1 MLYGAVTRGT
11 TPTIVFPLSTE
22 ITPSNLI
29 DFTIS
34 CRQKNKTVLTKRRE
48 EFDEVSVSTNTIT
61 IKFSQ
66 LDTLSFLPT
75 TNAIDIQIK
84 GLTKNEEVII
94 LGKYSYRLEDVYDE
108 EEMI

>member
-1 MLYGAVTRGT
+1 MLHGTITRGT
-11 TPTIVFPLSTE
+11 TPTIIFPLTTE
-22 ITPSNLI
+22 IVPSDLI

-34 CRQKNKTVLTKRRE
+34 CRQKGKTVWTKRKE
-48 EFDEVSVSTNTIT
+48 DFDEASISNNTIT
-61 IKFSQ
+61 AKLTQ
-66 LDTLSFLPT
+66 LDTLSFIPIT
-75 TNAIDIQIK
+75 DTVDIQIK